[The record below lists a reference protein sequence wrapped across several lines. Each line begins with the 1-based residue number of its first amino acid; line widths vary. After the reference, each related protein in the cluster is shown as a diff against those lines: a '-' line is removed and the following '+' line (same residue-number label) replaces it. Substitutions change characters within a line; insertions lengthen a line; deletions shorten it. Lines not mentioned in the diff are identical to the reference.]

1 MNTMNDFN
9 VRELNELPFSLPE
22 DGATIY
28 VLENDASF
36 VKAAHNVER
45 NIYASM
51 DQSVA
56 YCDYYINT
64 LENIRHDDYN
74 LVSVVRHPFVN
85 LSTYLVA
92 KVESA
97 DSLDLAIA
105 MMMSMAETKVEGYYK
120 ELVNAL
126 SDEEYKE
133 LLQDVNQKKPC
144 LILRIIR
151 KFLVKKRRWHKRL
164 LHKKARVKKSRLAL
178 KNGDETGEMVP
189 IVFTSFLKPVV
200 CCYGPSFS
208 NNTSLLESLDNE
220 EGYQVLMDLIK
231 NHPDIRHMVNKKVSE
246 TPYCL
251 EVRDDSNINGLYYN
265 KTYFGLYAVDTKG
278 NSTLLKFKHAESY
291 CIYLMYM
298 LSCKKNKFEKINLE
312 HNEQAFVDIYKAV
325 FNNIVDDKLDESARK
340 AFREIFVRKN
350 SDGSERFGRKTEYM
364 KSIYNTIRSEL
375 KKSNIAYNIC
385 GERALNIPPDKIRFP
400 DNLWNDLKKV
410 EIL

>member
-1 MNTMNDFN
+1 MITMNDFN

-36 VKAAHNVER
+36 VEAAHNVER

-105 MMMSMAETKVEGYYK
+105 MMMSMAETKVEGYYD

-126 SDEEYKE
+126 SDEECKE
-133 LLQDVNQKKPC
+133 VLEDIQYETPHLNKASIIEKIGEGIGDAVVN
-144 LILRIIR
+144 
-151 KFLVKKRRWHKRL
+151 
-164 LHKKARVKKSRLAL
+164 A
-178 KNGDETGEMVP
+178 
-189 IVFTSFLKPVV
+189 FTSFFSPVCGIV
-200 CCYGPSFS
+200 SGIDNSV
-208 NNTSLLESLDNE
+208 LLESLDNA

-231 NHPDIRHMVNKKVSE
+231 NHPHIRHMVNKKVSE

-251 EVRDDSNINGLYYN
+251 EVHDDSNINGLYYN
-265 KTYFGLYAVDTKG
+265 KTYFGLYAVDKKG

-325 FNNIVDDKLDESARK
+325 FNYVEEDELDESARK

-350 SDGSERFGRKTEYM
+350 SDGSERSGRKTEYM

>member
-36 VKAAHNVER
+36 VEAAHNVER

-105 MMMSMAETKVEGYYK
+105 MMMSMAETKVEGYYD

-126 SDEEYKE
+126 SDEECKE
-133 LLQDVNQKKPC
+133 VLEDIQYETPHLNKASIIEKIGEGIGDAVVN
-144 LILRIIR
+144 
-151 KFLVKKRRWHKRL
+151 
-164 LHKKARVKKSRLAL
+164 A
-178 KNGDETGEMVP
+178 
-189 IVFTSFLKPVV
+189 FTSFFSPVCGIV
-200 CCYGPSFS
+200 SGIDNSV
-208 NNTSLLESLDNE
+208 LLESLDNA

-231 NHPDIRHMVNKKVSE
+231 NHPDIRNMVNKKVSE

-251 EVRDDSNINGLYYN
+251 EVHDDSNINGLYYN
-265 KTYFGLYAVDTKG
+265 KTYFGLYAVDKKG

-325 FNNIVDDKLDESARK
+325 FNYVEEDELDESARK

-350 SDGSERFGRKTEYM
+350 SDGSERSGRKTEYM

>member
-36 VKAAHNVER
+36 VEAAHNVER

-105 MMMSMAETKVEGYYK
+105 MMMSMAETKVEGYYD

-126 SDEEYKE
+126 SDEECKE
-133 LLQDVNQKKPC
+133 VLEDIQYETPHLNKASIIEKIGEGIGDAVVN
-144 LILRIIR
+144 
-151 KFLVKKRRWHKRL
+151 
-164 LHKKARVKKSRLAL
+164 A
-178 KNGDETGEMVP
+178 
-189 IVFTSFLKPVV
+189 FTSFFSPVCGIV
-200 CCYGPSFS
+200 SGIDNSV
-208 NNTSLLESLDNE
+208 LLESLDNA

-231 NHPDIRHMVNKKVSE
+231 NHPDIRNMVNKKVSE
-246 TPYCL
+246 TPYRL

-265 KTYFGLYAVDTKG
+265 KTYFGLYAVDKKG

-325 FNNIVDDKLDESARK
+325 FNYVEEDELDESARK

-350 SDGSERFGRKTEYM
+350 SDGSERSGRKTEYM

>member
-1 MNTMNDFN
+1 
-9 VRELNELPFSLPE
+9 
-22 DGATIY
+22 
-28 VLENDASF
+28 
-36 VKAAHNVER
+36 
-45 NIYASM
+45 
-51 DQSVA
+51 
-56 YCDYYINT
+56 
-64 LENIRHDDYN
+64 
-74 LVSVVRHPFVN
+74 
-85 LSTYLVA
+85 VA

-105 MMMSMAETKVEGYYK
+105 MMMSMAETKVEGYYD

-126 SDEEYKE
+126 SDEECKE
-133 LLQDVNQKKPC
+133 VLEDIQYETPHLNKASIIEKIGEGIRDAVVN
-144 LILRIIR
+144 
-151 KFLVKKRRWHKRL
+151 
-164 LHKKARVKKSRLAL
+164 A
-178 KNGDETGEMVP
+178 
-189 IVFTSFLKPVV
+189 FTSFFSPVCGIV
-200 CCYGPSFS
+200 SGIDNSV
-208 NNTSLLESLDNE
+208 LLESLDNA

-231 NHPDIRHMVNKKVSE
+231 NHPDIRNMVNKKVSE

-265 KTYFGLYAVDTKG
+265 KTYFGLYAVDAKG

-298 LSCKKNKFEKINLE
+298 LNRKKNKYEKINLK

-340 AFREIFVRKN
+340 AFREIFVRRN
-350 SDGSERFGRKTEYM
+350 SDGSERSGRKTEYM

>member
-1 MNTMNDFN
+1 MITMNDFN
-9 VRELNELPFSLPE
+9 VRELNELPFLLPK

-36 VKAAHNVER
+36 VEAAHNVES

-105 MMMSMAETKVEGYYK
+105 MMMSMAETKVEGYYD

-126 SDEEYKE
+126 SDEECKE
-133 LLQDVNQKKPC
+133 VLEDIQYETPHLNKASIIEKIGEGIGDVVVN
-144 LILRIIR
+144 
-151 KFLVKKRRWHKRL
+151 
-164 LHKKARVKKSRLAL
+164 A
-178 KNGDETGEMVP
+178 
-189 IVFTSFLKPVV
+189 FTSFFSPVCGIV
-200 CCYGPSFS
+200 SGIDNSV
-208 NNTSLLESLDNE
+208 LLELLDNA

-246 TPYCL
+246 TPYRL

-265 KTYFGLYAVDTKG
+265 KTYFGLYAVDKKG

-325 FNNIVDDKLDESARK
+325 FNYVEEDELDESARK

-350 SDGSERFGRKTEYM
+350 SDGSERSGRKTEYM